1 MLKLTHVLAA
11 ALAAATIAGPLVVVA
26 SASGTQSAAV
36 AVRGYDLVS
45 FFAKGSAPA
54 VGNPRFAVVHGG
66 KRYHF
71 VSQANADAFKANP
84 LAFLPRYGGHCAW
97 AASEGYIAPGDP
109 RYATVVK
116 GKLYF
121 NYNAD
126 VLATWAKD
134 IPGHITKADRNWPKL
149 SKRAG

>member
-1 MLKLTHVLAA
+1 MLKLSHVLAA
-11 ALAAATIAGPLVVVA
+11 ALSAATIAGSLVVVA

-36 AVRGYDLVS
+36 AARGYDLVS

-54 VGNPRFAVVHGG
+54 VGNARFAVVHAG

-84 LAFLPRYGGHCAW
+84 LAYPPRYGGYCAW

-109 RYATVVK
+109 KYATVVK

-121 NYNAD
+121 NYDAG
-126 VLATWAKD
+126 VLATWSKD
-134 IPGHITKADRNWPKL
+134 IPGHIVKADRNWPKL
-149 SKRAG
+149 AKRAG

>member
-1 MLKLTHVLAA
+1 MKLTHVLAA
-11 ALAAATIAGPLVVVA
+11 ALSVATISGPLVVAA

-45 FFAKGSAPA
+45 FFEKGFAPV
-54 VGNPRFAVVHGG
+54 VGNARFAVVHGG

-71 VSQANADAFKANP
+71 ASQANADAFKANP
-84 LAFLPRYGGHCAW
+84 AAYLPLYGGHCAW

-109 RYATVVK
+109 RYATVVN

-126 VLATWAKD
+126 VLATWKKD
-134 IPGHITKADRNWPKL
+134 VPGHIAKADRNWPKL
-149 SKRAG
+149 AKRAG